1 MEFYTFTITN
11 RSFKNNNMNKNNKA
25 QIIQHTFALV
35 VKWEVVQLGNGLS
48 MQNIREFKMSQPQQ
62 QQEFQ
67 KSNVSNY
74 QNNDNASASHVLVHF
89 FTATAWLQN
98 VIAQIQIKKNCLY
111 QLKKCNT
118 SDLDLLVGKHMG

>member
-1 MEFYTFTITN
+1 
-11 RSFKNNNMNKNNKA
+11 
-25 QIIQHTFALV
+25 
-35 VKWEVVQLGNGLS
+35 
-48 MQNIREFKMSQPQQ
+48 MQNVREFKMSQPQQ
-62 QQEFQ
+62 QQEFR

>member
-1 MEFYTFTITN
+1 
-11 RSFKNNNMNKNNKA
+11 
-25 QIIQHTFALV
+25 
-35 VKWEVVQLGNGLS
+35 

-67 KSNVSNY
+67 KSNVSNH

-89 FTATAWLQN
+89 FTSTAWLQN

-111 QLKKCNT
+111 QY
-118 SDLDLLVGKHMG
+118 

>member
-1 MEFYTFTITN
+1 
-11 RSFKNNNMNKNNKA
+11 
-25 QIIQHTFALV
+25 
-35 VKWEVVQLGNGLS
+35 

-111 QLKKCNT
+111 QLKKYNT
-118 SDLDLLVGKHMG
+118 GDLDLLVGKHMG